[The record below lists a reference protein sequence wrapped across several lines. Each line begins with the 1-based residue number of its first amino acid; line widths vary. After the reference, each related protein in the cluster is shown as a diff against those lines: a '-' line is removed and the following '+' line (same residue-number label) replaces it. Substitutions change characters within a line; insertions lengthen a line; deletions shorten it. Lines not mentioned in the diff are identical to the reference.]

1 MFIDRSEKDRKAGR
15 EKFKN
20 QMFSG
25 RKTCLEE
32 TLC

>member
-20 QMFSG
+20 QISG
-25 RKTCLEE
+25 RKTCLEA